1 MTDITSSP
9 GTDLNEPQQRKLVAL
24 LETILPGSENGRMP
38 SAAELDF
45 TGYLSTD
52 APEFARILPGILDQL
67 DAGFADL
74 PLSERVAAVEVF
86 ADSDPKTFD
95 DLLFR
100 IYACYY
106 QDDHVRR
113 LIGSEPGP
121 PFPRG
126 NTIPAGDLSSL
137 DRVVERSGGYR
148 RVPTG

>member
-1 MTDITSSP
+1 MTNTTSSP

-24 LETILPGSENGRMP
+24 LETILPGSEDGRMP

-45 TGYLSTD
+45 TGYLTTD
-52 APEFARILPGILDQL
+52 AADFARILPGILDQL

-74 PLSERVAAVEVF
+74 PLSGRVTAVKAFEGN
-86 ADSDPKTFD
+86 DPKTFD

-106 QDDHVRR
+106 QDDRVRR

-137 DRVVERSGGYR
+137 DRVVERSDGYR
-148 RVPTG
+148 KVPAG